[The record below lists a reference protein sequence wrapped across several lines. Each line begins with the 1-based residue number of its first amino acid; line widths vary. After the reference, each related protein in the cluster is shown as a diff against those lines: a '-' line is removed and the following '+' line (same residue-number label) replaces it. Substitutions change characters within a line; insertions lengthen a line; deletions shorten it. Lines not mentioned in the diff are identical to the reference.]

1 MTHLDKLD
9 GIKKKKT
16 NANSIAD
23 FLETT
28 DDYKI
33 RNEKGGKHVILICY
47 SYYCLIFYNSC
58 NFIQLF
64 SII

>member
-33 RNEKGGKHVILICY
+33 RNEKGGKHVILFFY
-47 SYYCLIFYNSC
+47 SYYW
-58 NFIQLF
+58 
-64 SII
+64 

>member
-9 GIKKKKT
+9 GIKKKKANT
-16 NANSIAD
+16 NSIAD

-33 RNEKGGKHVILICY
+33 RNEKGGKHVIFNLFTPITELQEFFF
-47 SYYCLIFYNSC
+47 S
-58 NFIQLF
+58 NFC
-64 SII
+64 